1 MSYLLRWVKKPG
13 DWLCFEKGRE
23 QRLALRWRGT
33 TVDWLEETSGP
44 ASATLVVH
52 EFPDE
57 KARNTFLTRIAT
69 TVLRNRGLRR
79 DEARERRGD
88 VAPPR
93 ERSDARHVTRAAPA
107 KKRAAKRKPT
117 RPPARPAMARRYAG
131 DPRRVASSL
140 RALASSLR
148 ALGCDVEAS
157 FGAPATAAAI
167 AKLEK
172 LLPAGASK
180 TLRALYEVHDGFS
193 VEWSRDDGDDHGIVL
208 TWLSVRRALAAHA
221 EEKRR
226 AKADAALAVRG
237 AVLPLIEQYDGSIL
251 GLDLRR
257 GRDGEYPMVFLGR
270 LDDEVRGLDANV
282 GTFLETLQSSAF
294 SHPGVPDVA
303 HRTAERVAR
312 ALARA
317 RGRV

>member
-1 MSYLLRWVKKPG
+1 MSYLSRWVKKPG
-13 DWLCFEKGRE
+13 DWLCFEKGRD

-33 TVDWLEETSGP
+33 TVDWVEETSGP

-57 KARNTFLTRIAT
+57 KARNAFLTRIAT
-69 TVLRNRGLRR
+69 TVVRNRGLRR

-88 VAPPR
+88 VALPR
-93 ERSDARHVTRAAPA
+93 ERSDARHGTRAAPA
-107 KKRAAKRKPT
+107 TKRAVKRKPK
-117 RPPARPAMARRYAG
+117 RSPARPAMARRYAG

-180 TLRALYEVHDGFS
+180 TLRAVYEVHDGFS
-193 VEWSRDDGDDHGIVL
+193 VEWSHEDDDHGIVL
-208 TWLSVRRALAAHA
+208 TWLPVRRALAAHA
-221 EEKRR
+221 EEQRR
-226 AKADAALAVRG
+226 ARADAALAVRG

-257 GRDGEYPMVFLGR
+257 GRDGEYPVVFLGR

-282 GTFLETLQSSAF
+282 GSFLETLRDTAF

-317 RGRV
+317 RRRA